1 MFKCVLFSNRTREY
15 LFMLLIL
22 CIESIIEKKFADDYQ
37 TVGKKIIGFE
47 KSLSGKINKTKVIWG

>member
-37 TVGKKIIGFE
+37 TVGKNHR
-47 KSLSGKINKTKVIWG
+47 L

>member
-22 CIESIIEKKFADDYQ
+22 CIESIIEKKFADNCQ
-37 TVGKKIIGFE
+37 TVGKKSQAL
-47 KSLSGKINKTKVIWG
+47 KKVCQVKLIKQK